1 MPASSRLATE
11 VAQRLEEQLA
21 RLSFYDVIIEVRG
34 TPFECHRFIL
44 SACSQ
49 YFREVFSNETGGHFL
64 QVIEISETQPETFSL
79 VRDCVYGAKED
90 FTVDNVKSIWD
101 AAQHLQIDFLC
112 EACERFQYQR
122 LSKDCCVDI
131 IIHAKKVNAG
141 RLLDKAREIMIKEFD
156 YLRKQDDLLA
166 LDFEEL
172 KLLVGNDHLEARSE
186 DDVVETILR
195 WTNFHSSDDN
205 PVQDTTVG
213 STRPNSKVVKN
224 MLPELLKSARV
235 CLVSATF
242 LNSLLDDRCVFKSP
256 AAFEIAREALRYQ
269 LQPGRRHDYCPP
281 YAMHRNRSPLQNVTV
296 AVTVDANGTYRMSC
310 RTPDGTWYRITQPA
324 LFKVSAVTYDND
336 LYMVSACSNVQ
347 ATLRYST
354 SSNTWVK
361 LTNLSIQRDGSVLVC
376 VDNYV
381 YAVGGTNNK
390 SIDRFDAQEEQ
401 RAPDSVTW
409 EQVGDLQWEVT
420 NVMAT
425 VFGKYIVV
433 FGKKINSTV
442 TTVQSFNTSTMTTS
456 VYTDSFMGDNTPMVS
471 FKNGKDTFV
480 LQETGDLWKVVNCDN
495 QDLKMEFRGK
505 LFDDKLSLHGAVVF
519 NRELLILATGFNR
532 QMKMNFRTKKIDNVS
547 SVNIIE
553 RNGVCLL
560 NTVIARNFLT
570 TQEASTRN

>member
-1 MPASSRLATE
+1 
-11 VAQRLEEQLA
+11 
-21 RLSFYDVIIEVRG
+21 DVIIEVRG
-34 TPFECHRFIL
+34 IRFECHRFIL

-49 YFREVFSNETGGHFL
+49 YFREVFSNETGGHFP
-64 QVIEISETQPETFSL
+64 QVIEMSETQPDTFNL
-79 VRDCVYGAKED
+79 VLDCLYGAKED
-90 FTVDNVKSIWD
+90 LTVDNVESVWN

-112 EACERFQYQR
+112 DACEKFQYQR

-141 RLLDKAREIMIKEFD
+141 RLLDKARETMIEEFD
-156 YLRKQDDLLA
+156 YLRKRDDLLA

-172 KLLVGNDHLEARSE
+172 KLLVGNDHLGARSE

-195 WTNFHSSDDN
+195 WTNFHSSEGN
-205 PVQDTTVG
+205 PRLDTVIKK
-213 STRPNSKVVKN
+213 R
-224 MLPELLKSARV
+224 LPELLKSARV

-242 LNSLLDDRCVFKSP
+242 INTLSDDECVLKSP
-256 AAFEIAREALRYQ
+256 AASKIVREALRYR

-296 AVTVDANGTYRMSC
+296 VVTVDAKGAYRMTC
-310 RTPDGTWYRITQPA
+310 RTPDGTWYRMTHPA

-354 SSNTWVK
+354 SSNTWVN

-381 YAVGGTNNK
+381 YVIGGANNK
-390 SIDRFDAQEEQ
+390 AIDRFNAQEEQ
-401 RAPDSVTW
+401 RAPNSVMW
-409 EQVGDLQWEVT
+409 EQVGDLKFEVT

-433 FGKKINSTV
+433 YGKKANSTV
-442 TTVQSFNTSTMTTS
+442 TIVQSFNTSTMTTS
-456 VYTDSFMGDNTPMVS
+456 VYTDSIMGEHAPMVS
-471 FKNGKDTFV
+471 FKNGKDTFI
-480 LQETGDLWKVVNCDN
+480 LLETGDLWKVVNCDN

-505 LFDDKLSLHGAVVF
+505 LFDEYLSLHGAVVF
-519 NRELLILATGFNR
+519 NKELLILA
-532 QMKMNFRTKKIDNVS
+532 
-547 SVNIIE
+547 
-553 RNGVCLL
+553 
-560 NTVIARNFLT
+560 
-570 TQEASTRN
+570 